1 MDRNRLTKADLM
13 ARTKRKEKKV
23 VKQSKVFLFIGI
35 LMVMVAIIFFVFA
48 LNHPEM
54 SFNWSNTIT
63 YTIYIVYF
71 VVMVAMF
78 ILSVVFRKK

>member
-1 MDRNRLTKADLM
+1 M

>member
-54 SFNWSNTIT
+54 SFNWSNTIN

-71 VVMVAMF
+71 VVMLAMF

>member
-1 MDRNRLTKADLM
+1 MTKADLM